1 MKFHLENRRR
11 KQIIAGALVIL
22 SLSMGGCAFV
32 DNFLNLTKEKLTGSE
47 LTASVYDSYGN
58 VTLAVHGK
66 SMSLDV
72 LDASSSIFDKDT
84 SKSYTSTVLDV
95 TIDGEQLLL
104 VGDTVIFAEKGL
116 DQITDFDAN
125 AVVSDGGGSGLQFLD
140 RKINRFVNDLG
151 KKKTIIISTQ
161 LGVPIGVYQGN
172 KVRVEVP
179 ESLPK
184 TTRLTVDGKELYI
197 HRANYQIVDTK
208 LLEKE

>member
-58 VTLAVHGK
+58 VTLTVQGK

-125 AVVSDGGGSGLQFLD
+125 EVVSDGGGSGLQFLD